1 MLRIFDCF
9 CRSLDAVNCYCRV
22 VCFLLKPQQ
31 MMLHKSNPW
40 HCGLCAD
47 RRACHAPRPFGLFR
61 MAAHLKA
68 SCSCPIS
75 LDWGY
80 NSIRNGPL
88 KQMHSENTSQ
98 IPRNGPKS
106 DSPTL
111 QLQLQLLLL
120 QLLLL
125 LCLFTHRIST
135 WQYLFITFEAP
146 FPQPWQVL
154 VHVQPFTWFQLEL
167 AALRLLSF

>member
-1 MLRIFDCF
+1 MFRIFNCF
-9 CRSLDAVNCYCRV
+9 CRSLDALNCYCRLG
-22 VCFLLKPQQ
+22 CFLLKPQQ

-98 IPRNGPKS
+98 IPETGRKATRPRCSCCCYSCCCCCACSHTEYQHGN
-106 DSPTL
+106 
-111 QLQLQLLLL
+111 
-120 QLLLL
+120 
-125 LCLFTHRIST
+125 I
-135 WQYLFITFEAP
+135 YL
-146 FPQPWQVL
+146 
-154 VHVQPFTWFQLEL
+154 
-167 AALRLLSF
+167 